1 MRKTEYFCGWYFKC
15 QSEKES
21 IAFIPAVHIGNGQQ
35 RGSIQFISNNESWN
49 FSLPYEQ
56 CQVNKDRPFSKLGE
70 NIFSKDGI
78 HLNLHTKSLS
88 ATGSVRFGPPS
99 SLRFDIMGPFCSVP
113 FMECR
118 HRVFSMRHTV
128 NGTLQINGKS
138 HCFENSVGYIEGDRG
153 RSFPQKYIWT
163 QCCFDGGSLM
173 LSVAE
178 IPIGPIHFT
187 GIIGIVQL
195 HGKEYRLA
203 TYLGAKVLHLKNRE
217 IVIQQGNFIMT
228 AILLDEHANPLKAPR
243 NGVMTRTIRENIV
256 CRAQYQLREQTRILL
271 DLESETASFEY
282 EY

>member
-1 MRKTEYFCGWYFKC
+1 MRKTESFCGWYFKC
-15 QSEKES
+15 QTEKES
-21 IAFIPAVHIGNGQQ
+21 IAFIPAVHTGNGQQ
-35 RGSIQFISNNESWN
+35 SGSIQFISSNESWN
-49 FSLPYEQ
+49 FLFPPKQ
-56 CQVNKDRPFSKLGE
+56 CQVNKNLPFAKLRE
-70 NIFSKDGI
+70 NIFSKNGI

-88 ATGSVRFGPPS
+88 VTGSVQFGPPS
-99 SLRFDIMGPFCSVP
+99 SLRFDIMGPFCAVP

-118 HRVFSMRHTV
+118 HRVFSMRHTI

-138 HCFENSVGYIEGDRG
+138 HCFANGVGYIEGDCG
-153 RSFPQKYIWT
+153 RSFPEKYIWT
-163 QCCFDGGSLM
+163 QCFFDGGSLM

-195 HGKEYRLA
+195 HGREYRLA

-217 IVIQQGNFIMT
+217 IVIKQGNFIMT
-228 AILLDEHANPLKAPR
+228 AILLDEHANPLKAPL

-256 CRAQYQLREQTRILL
+256 CRAHYQLRDQERILL
-271 DLESETASFEY
+271 DFESEKASFEY